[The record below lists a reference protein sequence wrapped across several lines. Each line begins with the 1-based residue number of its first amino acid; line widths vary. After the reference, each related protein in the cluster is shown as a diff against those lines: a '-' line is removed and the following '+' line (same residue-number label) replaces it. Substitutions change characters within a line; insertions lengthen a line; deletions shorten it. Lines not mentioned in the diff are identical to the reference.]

1 MTNSIR
7 CIVALSLAV
16 ATVLCAKQLQPSK
29 EDRVERDL
37 KRLHQLIRDLDRTPR
52 EMWRQ

>member
-1 MTNSIR
+1 MAKSIR
-7 CIVALSLAV
+7 YIVALSLAV

-29 EDRVERDL
+29 EYRMKQAIERI
-37 KRLHQLIRDLDRTPR
+37 QQQIRELERTPR